1 MLQRELEV
9 MNAQLRGMADN
20 AVLTGLKNRRCLI
33 ERLRAEVSL
42 VERNGSPFTFAL
54 INVDFLKSIND
65 TFGHMARDEVLKRVS
80 QALTDFARVSD
91 FIARYGGEE
100 FAAILLHT
108 SRLKAQVAT
117 ERMFEEISR
126 VHWKGKQ
133 VTVSAGVPT
142 YAGLDALIDTLIEED
157 GSALYAAKAAGR
169 NQVILAS

>member
-1 MLQRELEV
+1 MRQRELEV

-80 QALTDFARVSD
+80 QALTEFARVSD

-117 ERMFEEISR
+117 ERM
-126 VHWKGKQ
+126 
-133 VTVSAGVPT
+133 
-142 YAGLDALIDTLIEED
+142 
-157 GSALYAAKAAGR
+157 
-169 NQVILAS
+169 

>member
-1 MLQRELEV
+1 
-9 MNAQLRGMADN
+9 MA
-20 AVLTGLKNRRCLI
+20 G
-33 ERLRAEVSL
+33 
-42 VERNGSPFTFAL
+42 
-54 INVDFLKSIND
+54 
-65 TFGHMARDEVLKRVS
+65 DEVLKRVC
-80 QALTDFARVSD
+80 QALTDYARVSD
-91 FIARYGGEE
+91 FIACYGGEE

-133 VTVSAGVPT
+133 VTVSAGVST
-142 YAGLDALIDTLIEED
+142 YAGLDALIDTLIEEA